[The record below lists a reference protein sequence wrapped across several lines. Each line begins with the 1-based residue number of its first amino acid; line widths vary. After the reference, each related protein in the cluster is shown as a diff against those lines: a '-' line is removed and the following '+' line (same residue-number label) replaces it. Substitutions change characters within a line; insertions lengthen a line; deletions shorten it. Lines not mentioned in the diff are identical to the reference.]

1 MQHSFHLFVGGN
13 LAPVAKTV
21 CKHINTLSD
30 YEGRKFSHV
39 ATCLFDNN
47 VFSIR
52 QIDKQESSVP
62 VLNDTVASA
71 YFRTKHQN
79 IVVADG
85 SNDISPCLYLCIYCE
100 LYDKMSFDIVPK
112 IVNWVNGTDKQY
124 IIDIFGI
131 SEDLA
136 HLFCENESDRQS
148 LIYKIEDL
156 KKQTID
162 FCKRINS
169 LKSNNLLRHL
179 FVIQACNQRGLGLE
193 MDKSTL
199 IRVFSEYARLTTTNF
214 EDLFPVAD
222 IDHSDI
228 MSLGISAH
236 WFNPKF
242 FQEYFFNKCYIKI
255 LEREKVNQHHL
266 LTPTTL
272 ELKSRDIIHNNSYLL
287 DTEPTDKSNKS
298 KSISD
303 FNGILQNASD
313 SFLSVINSMDL
324 TLPEKR
330 AMLALF
336 LGEDDELL
344 DDSVLLKD
352 LQTIDDCIL
361 SSLNLFVDTNNRMI
375 QEKGSGVLSGPMNY
389 NGNIFIPLDDLRKKR
404 TQIRQSLSF
413 IRRNKERLKDIEKSV
428 KLIEDSKKRLTENGF
443 IYGDITY
450 KLLHEVVEKPLE
462 ETYSPKK
469 NHPQSV
475 DLRKGFSK
483 IRNQKG
489 LGACTSFSM
498 SSIFEYILNKMDG
511 KKASLSPRFLY
522 YNVCKKNSDDTP
534 IDKGSSFYD
543 NVVSLGKDGICEEHL
558 CPYEEDFRLPPTDES
573 RIDANSRLVT
583 KAENVDITHEALT
596 SALADGH
603 PIGISLKVFDSFGKS
618 HKGFVF
624 RPSEKELKSSD
635 YGYHA
640 MVLCGYSEKE
650 KIYIVRNSWGTQF
663 GDKGYCYIPF
673 SYIEDK
679 SLCRQACIVTGVSC
693 GEIVTP
699 IGDEL
704 NLSIENKDIEYSVLR
719 ILIEEEKLLVKKY
732 QNEYDDLYRDYM
744 TLFTE
749 LSNKGKRDALM
760 EYALSSS
767 DNTPKYTTKQ
777 ETVTKKVITYTNR
790 YASIPIFVLAVLLG
804 IILPNPY
811 NLYVSVSLL
820 VISIILYNVI
830 PSSKDV
836 EEVKDIKEPVAV
848 SIDPSLEL
856 KYLFAG
862 RIIDTFHNMRNDI
875 SKQHKLLLSYI
886 GNLEIWLNET
896 KNKMSEM
903 TEDIKKPFYSLFSN
917 DTADIFLDNQT
928 DNYISN
934 LWLYERFKDYN
945 LQDDSIKKFKNKLEK
960 DILYNIKDIAHDF
973 SMSQYLL
980 HKQEYPYLPQA
991 NSEKLLERIHNMS
1004 LPFAQV
1010 NGGQG
1015 RRPVRKILLCKV
1027 KDEDK
1032 DIWNDL
1038 IRNSY
1043 IDSPHISYETSS
1055 QKITYIQ
1062 VSKLDLGEIYST

>member
-1 MQHSFHLFVGGN
+1 MQHSFHLFVGDD
-13 LAPVAKTV
+13 LAPVAETV

-30 YEGRKFSHV
+30 HEGRKFSHV
-39 ATCLFDNN
+39 ATCLFNN
-47 VFSIR
+47 NIYSIR
-52 QIDKQESSVP
+52 QIDNQEDAVTVS
-62 VLNDTVASA
+62 NDTEASA
-71 YFRTKHQN
+71 YFRAKHQN
-79 IVVADG
+79 IVIADG
-85 SNDISPCLYLCIYCE
+85 SDDISPCLYLCVYCK
-100 LYDKMSFDIVPK
+100 LYEKMSFDIVWK
-112 IVNWVNGTDKQY
+112 IVNWVNGAGKQY

-136 HLFCENESDRQS
+136 HLFCETENDRRS
-148 LIYKIEDL
+148 LIYEIDDL

-169 LKSNNLLRHL
+169 LKSNDLPRHL
-179 FVIQACNQRGLGLE
+179 FVIQACNQRGFGLE

-214 EDLFPVAD
+214 EDLFPVSD
-222 IDHSDI
+222 IVPSDI
-228 MSLGISAH
+228 MSFGISAH

-255 LEREKVNQHHL
+255 LEREKVGQHHI

-272 ELKSRDIIHNNSYLL
+272 EQQSREIIDNYSSLL
-287 DTEPTDKSNKS
+287 DSEPSDISNKS
-298 KSISD
+298 KSVSDFDKVLQTISD
-303 FNGILQNASD
+303 N
-313 SFLSVINSMDL
+313 FLSVINSRDL

-361 SSLNLFVDTNNRMI
+361 SSLNLFVDTNNRMFR
-375 QEKGSGVLSGPMNY
+375 EKGSGVLSAPMDDNRNVY
-389 NGNIFIPLDDLRKKR
+389 IPLDNLRKKR

-413 IRRNKERLKDIEKSV
+413 IRRSEERLKDIEKSV
-428 KLIEDSKKRLTENGF
+428 KLIEDSKKRLTEKGF
-443 IYGDITY
+443 SYGDVTY
-450 KLLHEVVEKPLE
+450 KLLHEVVENPLE
-462 ETYSPKK
+462 DTYTPKK

-475 DLRKGFSK
+475 DLRSGFSK
-483 IRNQKG
+483 IRDQKG

-498 SSIFEYILNKMDG
+498 SSIFEYILNKIDG
-511 KKASLSPRFLY
+511 NNVSLSPRFLY

-534 IDKGSSFYD
+534 IDKGSSFYE
-543 NVVSLGKDGICEEHL
+543 NIVSLGEDGICEEFL
-558 CPYEEDFRLPPTDES
+558 CPFEEDFRLPPTEES

-603 PIGISLKVFDSFGKS
+603 PIGVSLKVFDSFGKN

-624 RPSEKELKSSD
+624 RPSEKELKSTD

-650 KIYIVRNSWGTQF
+650 KIYIVRNSWGVQF

-693 GEIVTP
+693 GEIVEP
-699 IGDEL
+699 INDEL
-704 NLSIENKDIEYSVLR
+704 KLSIENKDIEYSVLR
-719 ILIEEEKLLVKKY
+719 ILIEEEKLLLNKY
-732 QNEYDDLYRDYM
+732 QNEYDELYRDYM

-749 LSNKGKRDALM
+749 LTNKGKRDALM
-760 EYALSSS
+760 EYALSPSV
-767 DNTPKYTTKQ
+767 NTPKYTTKQ
-777 ETVTKKVITYTNR
+777 ETVTKKVITCTNR
-790 YASIPIFVLAVLLG
+790 YASIPILVLAVLMG
-804 IILPNPY
+804 IILPNPFS
-811 NLYVSVSLL
+811 LYVSVSLL
-820 VISIILYNVI
+820 VISIFLYNII

-836 EEVKDIKEPVAV
+836 EEVRDIKEPVVV
-848 SIDPSLEL
+848 SIAPSLEL

-862 RIIDTFHNMRNDI
+862 RIIDTFHNLRNDI
-875 SKQHKLLLSYI
+875 SIQHKLLQSYI

-896 KNKMSEM
+896 KTKLSGM
-903 TEDIKKPFYSLFSN
+903 TEDIRKPFYSLFSN
-917 DTADIFLDNQT
+917 DIANLFIDNQT

-934 LWLYERFKDYN
+934 IWLYERFKDYD
-945 LQDDSIKKFKNKLEK
+945 LQDDSIKKFKNKLEN
-960 DILYNIKDIAHDF
+960 DIDYNIKDIALDF

-980 HKQEYPYLPQA
+980 HKQDYPYLPQA
-991 NSEKLLERIHNMS
+991 DSQVLLDIIHNMS
-1004 LPFAQV
+1004 LPFAQI

-1015 RRPVRKILLCKV
+1015 RRPVQKILLCKV
-1027 KDEDK
+1027 DDEDK
-1032 DIWNDL
+1032 DIWNVL
-1038 IRNSY
+1038 ITNSY
-1043 IDSPHISYETSS
+1043 TDSPYISNETSS

-1062 VSKLDLGEIYST
+1062 VSKLDLDEIYSI